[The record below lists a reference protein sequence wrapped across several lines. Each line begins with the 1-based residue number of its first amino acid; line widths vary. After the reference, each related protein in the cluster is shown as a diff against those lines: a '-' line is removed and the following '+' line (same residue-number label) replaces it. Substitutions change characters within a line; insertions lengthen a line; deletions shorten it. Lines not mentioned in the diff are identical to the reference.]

1 MKILFDTNVI
11 VDVLQQRQPWFPKAS
26 ELVMAVAEEKITG
39 CLTAKQI
46 TDLYYFSR
54 RQFSGQPDAELK
66 ARAIIEKL
74 LSLFELID
82 TQASDCLNALAIN
95 NGDYEDS
102 VLISA
107 ARRTAVDYIVT
118 RNRRHFQD
126 SGVRISD
133 PGILLQ
139 LLKDPDQKPL
149 LHDSD

>member
-11 VDVLQQRQPWFPKAS
+11 VDVLQQRQPWFAKAS

-95 NGDYEDS
+95 NGDYEDA

-118 RNRRHFQD
+118 RNQKNFPD

-133 PGILLQ
+133 PDNLFQ
-139 LLKDPDQKPL
+139 LLKESQQKPL
-149 LHDSD
+149 LPDSN

>member
-1 MKILFDTNVI
+1 MKILFDTNVL
-11 VDVLQQRQPWFPKAS
+11 VDVLQQRQPWFAKAS

-54 RQFSGQPDAELK
+54 RQFSDQPDAELK

-95 NGDYEDS
+95 NGDYEDA

-107 ARRTAVDYIVT
+107 ARRTAVDYLVT
-118 RNRRHFQD
+118 RNQKHFQ
-126 SGVRISD
+126 SSSV
-133 PGILLQ
+133 
-139 LLKDPDQKPL
+139 KVCDPDSLLALIKEKNDNRV
-149 LHDSD
+149 LHDSK